1 MSDLGTVA
9 FDTSEKVDIL
19 IKDAFNVSSTNESTP
34 WYLETNATYNT
45 YINGEDILV
54 DEIPKSIDWA
64 NCESLTADEM
74 LSLYNL
80 TSSDSLPAPVP
91 SEHQINFKI
100 NSTNVPVQSF

>member
-19 IKDAFNVSSTNESTP
+19 IKDAFNVSSTNENTP

-80 TSSDSLPAPVP
+80 TSSDFATGGGIKKDP
-91 SEHQINFKI
+91 SGVLHKFDKLK
-100 NSTNVPVQSF
+100 